1 MNKKQFLDIL
11 KKRILVLDG
20 GMGFLL
26 QSLGEHPGEAPE
38 KFMLEHPESV
48 LSAHRGYVEAG
59 ADIILTNTFGAT
71 KIRLGEV
78 KLENRFQKIN
88 QIAVRLARDAAGKKA
103 LIGASIG
110 PTGQMLEPM
119 GELTFDK
126 AYDAYQSQLKILTEE
141 GIELIV
147 LETFSD
153 LKEFKAALIAAREYD
168 NIPVIAMM
176 TFAESGR
183 TITGT
188 DPLTFL
194 TVAEALGADLCGA
207 NCSTGPK
214 ELLPIMKTIA
224 ANTTIPLCVEPNA
237 GLPILKKGQTFYKES
252 PHLFTD
258 HLDGFFKMGV
268 NVVGGCCGTTPAHIR
283 ELKAKVKG
291 IKPQKWKSLSI
302 TRLTSKTKV
311 LEIKEDTPVLM
322 AGERINPSGKRAF
335 EAELKKGKISRLIN
349 EASKQVEEGAQLLDI
364 NVGIGKPLEKEVMI
378 KAVKSVQQTV
388 QVPLMIDSA
397 DSEVLEAGLREV
409 EGKGIINS
417 VNGSKKS
424 LNSVLPLARRYG
436 AAIVGL
442 CLDEKGIPDSVKG
455 RFRVAERIVKKA
467 LQVGIKLEDIFIDP
481 LTLAASVDPQNTV
494 KTLEVLKKVKE
505 ELKVKTILGVSNISF
520 GLPERS
526 ALNAAFISM
535 AVAAGLDVAICNPYD
550 DDTKRAVLSSSLL
563 VHKDPHGQAFLSYL
577 SQRKGAGERVEKKEP
592 EKLSVEERISQAV
605 VYGEKE
611 NISRLIEGALR
622 SGYDPYKVIEDALV
636 KGIEQVGDL
645 YERNIY
651 YLPQVLLSAETMK
664 RAFDTVKKRFKK
676 EGIII
681 PKGKI
686 IFATVRGDIHDI
698 GKNIC
703 ITLLENN
710 GFKVFDLGKDVE
722 TEKIVQEAKKK
733 KADIVALSAL
743 MTTTMVHMKDVIGEL
758 KLRNIPCLTLVG
770 GAVLTPHYAEEIGAD
785 GYGRNAIEA
794 VKTATLLM
802 EEKRMN
808 SLKGEDLPL

>member
-1 MNKKQFLDIL
+1 MNKTQFLDIL

-26 QSLGEHPGEAPE
+26 QSLGSSPGDAPE
-38 KFMLEHPESV
+38 KFMLEYPESV
-48 LSAHRGYVEAG
+48 LSAHKDYVNAG

-71 KIRLGEV
+71 EIRLQDA
-78 KLENRFQKIN
+78 KLGKRFRKIN
-88 QIAVRLARDAAGKKA
+88 RIAVQVAREAAGKKA
-103 LIGASIG
+103 LVGASIG

-119 GELTFDK
+119 GELSFDEAYK
-126 AYDAYQSQLKILTEE
+126 AFRSQLKILTRE
-141 GIELIV
+141 GIDLIV

-153 LKEFKAALIAAREYD
+153 LKEFKAALIAARQYE

-176 TFAESGR
+176 TFAKSGR

-224 ANTTIPLCVEPNA
+224 ANSTIHLCVEPNA
-237 GLPILKKGQTFYKES
+237 GLPILKKSQTFYKES
-252 PHLFTD
+252 PERFIGHLED
-258 HLDGFFKMGV
+258 YIKMGV
-268 NVVGGCCGTTPAHIR
+268 NVVGGCCGTTPDHIR
-283 ELKAKVKG
+283 VLKAKVKG
-291 IKPQKWKSLSI
+291 FKPRKREVLKI
-302 TRLTSKTKV
+302 TRLTSRTRN
-311 LEIKEDTPVLM
+311 LEIKEETPVLI
-322 AGERINPSGKRAF
+322 AGERINPTGKKAF
-335 EAELKKGKISRLIN
+335 EAELRKGKISRLIK
-349 EASKQVEEGAQLLDI
+349 EASLQIEEGAQLLDI
-364 NVGIGKPLEKEVMI
+364 NVGVEKPMEKKVMVD
-378 KAVKSVQQTV
+378 AVKAVQQTV
-388 QVPLMIDSA
+388 QVPLIIDSA
-397 DSEVLEAGLREV
+397 DPDVIEAALREV

-424 LNSVLPLARRYG
+424 LGSILPLAKRYG
-436 AAIVGL
+436 AAVVGL
-442 CLDEKGIPDSVKG
+442 CLDEKGIPDTVNG
-455 RFRVAERIVKKA
+455 RFRVAEKIVKKA
-467 LQVGIKLEDIFIDP
+467 LQAGIKLEDIIIDP

-494 KTLEVLKKVKE
+494 ITLEVLRKVKK
-505 ELKVKTILGVSNISF
+505 ELNVKTILGVSNISF

-526 ALNAAFISM
+526 SLNAAFISM
-535 AVAAGLDVAICNPYD
+535 AVAAGLDIAICNPYD
-550 DDTKRAVLSSSLL
+550 DDIKKAVLSSSLL
-563 VHKDPHGQAFLSYL
+563 VHRDPHGRAFLSYIG
-577 SQRKGAGERVEKKEP
+577 QRKGTGLRTKKKDR

-611 NISRLIEGALR
+611 SISGLIEEALK
-622 SGYDPYKVIEDALV
+622 SGYDPYKVIEDALIRGV
-636 KGIEQVGDL
+636 EQVGDL

-664 RAFDTVKKRFKK
+664 KAFDTVKRKFKK

-686 IFATVRGDIHDI
+686 VFATVKGDIHDI

-722 TEKIVQEAKKK
+722 TEKIVQEAKNKQ
-733 KADIVALSAL
+733 ADIVALSAL
-743 MTTTMVHMKDVIGEL
+743 MTTTMIRMKDIVGEL
-758 KLRNIPCLTLVG
+758 KVRNIPCFTLVG

-794 VKTATLLM
+794 VKAATLLM

-808 SLKGEDLPL
+808 SLREEELPL